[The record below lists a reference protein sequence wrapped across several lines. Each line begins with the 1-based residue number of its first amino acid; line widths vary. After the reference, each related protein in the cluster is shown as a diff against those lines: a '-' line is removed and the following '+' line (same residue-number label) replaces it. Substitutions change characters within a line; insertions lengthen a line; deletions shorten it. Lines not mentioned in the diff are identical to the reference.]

1 MKRYYFVSEN
11 LDELAK
17 CEQDL
22 FGAGFVSAQ
31 VHVLSQQDAA
41 VEKHRLHDVSSFSK
55 FDIFH
60 SGLVGAATG
69 GVLAGISLSVGWMMG
84 AATTLDWLPFM
95 FLAFVLFG
103 FCTWEGGFYGI
114 QVSNKEFNRFAE
126 LLDGGKHILMVD
138 ADKKQA
144 EKLQHIISYY
154 AELDEAGVGRAR
166 PAWMIATQ
174 TNLQSFVRA
183 MP

>member
-103 FCTWEGGFYGI
+103 FCTWEGWFLRY
-114 QVSNKEFNRFAE
+114 S
-126 LLDGGKHILMVD
+126 
-138 ADKKQA
+138 
-144 EKLQHIISYY
+144 
-154 AELDEAGVGRAR
+154 GVK
-166 PAWMIATQ
+166 
-174 TNLQSFVRA
+174 
-183 MP
+183 